1 MRYLV
6 ILWCLLAGS
15 CTADSKA
22 ADPSPV
28 SGASALTPGECDQ
41 LVRRAYANLLFS
53 KRSAPSAASES
64 PLAAGLIASCKAG
77 KGVFKRSYFNCV
89 FAARY
94 SDPMDCAY
102 AAKGIDRSK
111 SDPVLAAR
119 ETGDDGAFESAATG
133 AMATLYRG
141 QDPHTSIDRFTRKSF
156 LNKRDNVYRS
166 LGEVPP
172 DDHDAP
178 SGSEPST
185 RVGANGQ
192 TYWVVREDFT
202 ELQLLKIMHES
213 SAGADSVTC
222 VRYGSSQRL
231 RVDRG
236 FCAAMINKY
245 LHTHLLH

>member
-6 ILWCLLAGS
+6 IVLCLLAGS
-15 CTADSKA
+15 CTADGGT
-22 ADPSPV
+22 ADPSSV
-28 SGASALTPGECDQ
+28 SGASTLTPGECDR
-41 LVRRAYANLLFS
+41 LVRRAYANMLFS
-53 KRSAPSAASES
+53 RNSASHAVSES

-77 KGVFKRSYFNCV
+77 KGVFKRSYFDCV

-94 SDPMDCAY
+94 SNPMDCAS
-102 AAKGIDRSK
+102 AAKGVDRSK

-119 ETGDDGAFESAATG
+119 ETGDDGTFESAATR

-172 DDHDAP
+172 ADHGAP
-178 SGSEPST
+178 LSAGSLT

-202 ELQLLKIMHES
+202 ELQLLRIMHENT
-213 SAGADSVTC
+213 AGTDSVTC
-222 VRYGSSQRL
+222 ARYGSSRRL
-231 RVDRG
+231 SVDRG

-245 LHTHLLH
+245 LHTHLPP